1 MAIADLSHLTPARCT
16 AEEIA
21 ASGDGRATPGD
32 GSMKVYRF
40 YFLGSDDKIKKSA
53 ELIECPTDAA
63 ALAEAEQ
70 KLVTSE
76 YHAIEVWD
84 RARCVGKVGHLKDRR
99 EATAHI
105 EQRA

>member
-1 MAIADLSHLTPARCT
+1 MTIADLSHLTPARFT

-21 ASGDGRATPGD
+21 VPGDGRATPGD
-32 GSMKVYRF
+32 GSMKLYRC

-53 ELIECPTDAA
+53 EVIECSTDAA
-63 ALAEAEQ
+63 ALAEAKR
-70 KLVTSE
+70 KLVLSA

-84 RARCVGKVGHLKDRR
+84 RARYVGKVRHSKDHR
-99 EATAHI
+99 EPTAQI